1 MLTGFS
7 CSGFLP
13 QPLQRSGRFLRETF
27 EAVRE
32 DKKGRRP
39 QSDKD
44 AKSFTVCLGVD
55 GLTPCQKPDGDR
67 ADNRAETEDEAEFA
81 EKLVLSGF
89 HIASLDISG
98 RDEIA
103 QCVFFELT
111 GHLVVLEERKSLM
124 PQQGISGCDDDGI

>member
-1 MLTGFS
+1 
-7 CSGFLP
+7 
-13 QPLQRSGRFLRETF
+13 LQDQKDPKRSGRFLRETF

-55 GLTPCQKPDGDR
+55 RLTPCEKPDGNG
-67 ADNRAETEDEAEFA
+67 ADNGGETEDEAEFA

-89 HIASLDISG
+89 HILNTNSSR
-98 RDEIA
+98 RDQIA
-103 QCVFFELT
+103 QWIFSELARD
-111 GHLVVLEERKSLM
+111 LVVLGVRKGLM
-124 PQQGISGCDDDGI
+124 PQ